1 MTKDIRRGI
10 FIFLV
15 LTAAAAPFFARSQDR
30 PRPEPKIIRLDAG
43 GQGYLRVL
51 GGPPETSSMRS
62 GLVVLAPGKS
72 VGRHNT
78 DQFEE
83 LIVVFEGRAEIR
95 VTGRPVMAI
104 AGGSAAYCPPHTE
117 HDVFNV
123 GTTPLRYLY
132 VVAEEKKP

>member
-1 MTKDIRRGI
+1 MKTFRTKTIV
-10 FIFLV
+10 FLT
-15 LTAAAAPFFARSQDR
+15 LAAAAAPLLAGSQSK
-30 PRPEPKIIRLDAG
+30 PCPVPKVIKLDAG

-62 GLVVLAPGKS
+62 GLVVLAPGAS
-72 VGRHNT
+72 VGKHNT
-78 DQFEE
+78 DQYEE
-83 LIVVFEGRAEIR
+83 LIVVFEGRAEVRIA
-95 VTGRPVMAI
+95 GRPAMSLP
-104 AGGSAAYCPPHTE
+104 GGSAAYCPPHTE